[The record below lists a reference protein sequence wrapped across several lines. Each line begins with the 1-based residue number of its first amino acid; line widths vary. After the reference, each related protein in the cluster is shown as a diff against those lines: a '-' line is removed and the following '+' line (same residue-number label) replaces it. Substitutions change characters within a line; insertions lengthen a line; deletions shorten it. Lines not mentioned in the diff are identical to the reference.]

1 MTDRNSILWDL
12 DEGKEFDARQ
22 ELGKSPD
29 KLWKCYCPVK
39 SNFKKSYKV
48 RTFLPITTTYNR
60 KVLHSSPMLLS
71 TFSYEIG

>member
-48 RTFLPITTTYNR
+48 RTFLYLLLRDIIGRYFT
-60 KVLHSSPMLLS
+60 VLPCYCLR
-71 TFSYEIG
+71 FSMG